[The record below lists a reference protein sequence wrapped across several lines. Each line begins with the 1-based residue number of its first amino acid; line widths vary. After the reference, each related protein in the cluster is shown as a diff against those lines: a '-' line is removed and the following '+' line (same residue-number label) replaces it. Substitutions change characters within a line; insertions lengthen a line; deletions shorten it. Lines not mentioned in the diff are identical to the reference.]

1 MQFITSMLKDTYIN
15 QECKYVWPNL
25 LMQPYGNV
33 ATRAWTFRT
42 VGYGHSPYVWA
53 DIISQLI
60 INGYDYVLS
69 IEHEDP
75 IMSVEE
81 GFKSL
86 SNFEIC

>member
-1 MQFITSMLKDTYIN
+1 MVTLR
-15 QECKYVWPNL
+15 QEHMN
-25 LMQPYGNV
+25 M
-33 ATRAWTFRT
+33 RT

-69 IEHEDP
+69 IFLQHEDP

-81 GFKSL
+81 GFQKAC

>member
-1 MQFITSMLKDTYIN
+1 MRIAAIGSI
-15 QECKYVWPNL
+15 
-25 LMQPYGNV
+25 PYGNV

-75 IMSVEE
+75 INVHALVATLPYGCISVRPYI
-81 GFKSL
+81 FTFS
-86 SNFEIC
+86 

>member
-1 MQFITSMLKDTYIN
+1 MDI
-15 QECKYVWPNL
+15 
-25 LMQPYGNV
+25 
-33 ATRAWTFRT
+33 
-42 VGYGHSPYVWA
+42 SPYVWA

-81 GFKSL
+81 GFQKACQTLKSV
-86 SNFEIC
+86 NIYDKPADMWWA